1 MQQLKNIDTAFK
13 HVRLFT
19 MVIIVSYTLL
29 LGFGIYTYNRGL
41 NEAAQRIYLIAGG
54 QSIVATASTRKEN
67 IPVEGRDHVRSFHAL
82 FFTLSPD
89 EKAIN
94 ANMRAALYLADRSA
108 KTQYDDLKEKD
119 YFISIIR
126 GNISQEITCDS
137 IQFHMDHYP
146 YHWRYYGKVRIIRT
160 SAILVRS
167 LVTDGYLRAVERTDN
182 NPHGFLIEK
191 WSTLENIDLHLE
203 KR

>member
-19 MVIIVSYTLL
+19 LVVIASYTVLL
-29 LGFGIYTYNRGL
+29 AFGIYTYNRGL
-41 NEAAQRIYLIAGG
+41 NAAAQRIYLIAGG
-54 QSIVATASTRKEN
+54 QSIPAIASTRKEN
-67 IPVEGRDHVRSFHAL
+67 IPVEGRNHVRNFHAL

-94 ANMRAALYLADRSA
+94 ANMHAALYLADRSA
-108 KTQYDDLKEKD
+108 KVQYDDLKEKD
-119 YFISIIR
+119 YFRSIIR
-126 GNISQEITCDS
+126 SNISQEITCDS
-137 IQFHMDHYP
+137 ILFFMDRYP

-167 LVTDGYLRAVERTDN
+167 LVTDGCLRTVERTDN

-191 WSTLENIDLHLE
+191 WSTLENRDIHLE